1 MRGRVMERRRNVAP
15 PTQSPIAD
23 LEQMPPLILLDR
35 LPVPVVAVHRDGS
48 IVFANPS
55 FADMLGYPKKAVAAL
70 RLQDI
75 LYDKDADD
83 VSAEQAHRELSSEP
97 GSIKE
102 FVHADS
108 TLVRA
113 TVSQSLLRRD
123 DDTITL
129 AVFHDLTER
138 LWNNPRHTLDK
149 PKA

>member
-1 MRGRVMERRRNVAP
+1 MERRRNVAQP
-15 PTQSPIAD
+15 PQSPIAD
-23 LEQMPPLILLDR
+23 LEQMPGLILLDR
-35 LPVPVVAVHRDGS
+35 LPVPVMAVHRDGS

-55 FADMLGYPKKAVAAL
+55 FADMLGYPKKAVSAL

-97 GSIKE
+97 GSVKE
-102 FVHADS
+102 FVHSDS

-129 AVFHDLTER
+129 AVLHDLTER
-138 LWNNPRHTLDK
+138 LWNNPRHIDDK
-149 PKA
+149 PTK